1 MPRPEKVQAVAD
13 IKERIETAEAVFV
26 AEYAGLSMKEQQQLR
41 RSLRASQS
49 EFKVVKMTLARRAA
63 EELGYDTFLD
73 LLVGPTGLAFSHE
86 DAAAT
91 AKALSDFATEHSR
104 LVIKGGILGG
114 AVLPPERVGA
124 LAKLE
129 PREVLLGRIAGMLQA
144 PLANLAGLFAAM
156 PRNLASMLLQLR
168 EKKESGELPVA
179 DAAGEVSVEEAAAE
193 PAVEEA
199 AEETVE
205 ESAPEA
211 AAEPAVE
218 EAAEETVEKSAP
230 EAAAE
235 PAEEGTEEEAPVEEA
250 AAEPADDEAVKE
262 TAEESAPEAEG
273 DEPAA
278 EAEEED

>member
-211 AAEPAVE
+211 AAEPA
-218 EAAEETVEKSAP
+218 
-230 EAAAE
+230 
-235 PAEEGTEEEAPVEEA
+235 EEGAEEEAPVEEA